1 MRCAET
7 KLKERQ
13 NQWTLTKVRLA
24 LHQECL
30 LAVYQP
36 STNQYPYVIPKKN
49 IMRKF
54 FSRKN
59 TQNVC
64 ITSLK
69 KIEYRKCCSG
79 LMYVHMYKEIDTF
92 RFREP
97 FLPNRKPM
105 LD

>member
-36 STNQYPYVIPKKN
+36 TKSQPIP
-49 IMRKF
+49 
-54 FSRKN
+54 
-59 TQNVC
+59 VC
-64 ITSLK
+64 HSEEKHYEKVL
-69 KIEYRKCCSG
+69 
-79 LMYVHMYKEIDTF
+79 
-92 RFREP
+92 
-97 FLPNRKPM
+97 
-105 LD
+105 